1 MANGIMPYQGGRV
14 LQRVANNGNE
24 VPPIVEFVNGPGPSC
39 SAPMQLS
46 AAGGVVN
53 LPSDAARY
61 VCWLMK
67 GIRRSPQTGRLTS
80 VALTTPEVLLP
91 VAGSF
96 QVGPDLTPPQ
106 ALGKFMPSEWDTE
119 AIGRGIYR
127 IKVDFLVRKIAG
139 GLSDQAIKE
148 SAQNLEFRIIQIGTE
163 DRWSVALNVGDAQDA
178 SKSALE
184 PALGGF
190 WLPDGE
196 EFIPYNPTTFAFD
209 FAGTMV
215 GGPGDQYGV
224 RAVIRSFFRDVVC

>member
-14 LQRVANNGNE
+14 LQRVNNGAGE
-24 VPPIVEFVNGPGPSC
+24 APAIVEFVNGPGPSC
-39 SAPMQLS
+39 STPMMLNAS
-46 AAGGVVN
+46 NGVVAI
-53 LPSDAARY
+53 PSDAARY
-61 VCWLMK
+61 LCWLFK
-67 GIRRSPQTGRLTS
+67 GIRRSPQTGKLSS
-80 VALTTPEVLLP
+80 VALTTPEVILP

-96 QVGPDLTPPQ
+96 QIGPDLTPAQ
-106 ALGKFMPSEWDTE
+106 ALGKFMPSEWETE

-139 GLSDQAIKE
+139 ALSDAAIKE

-196 EFIPYNPTTFAFD
+196 EFNPYNPTTFAFD
-209 FAGTMV
+209 FAGTMI
-215 GGPGDQYGV
+215 GGAGDQYGV
-224 RAVIRSFFRDVVC
+224 RAVIRSFFRDVMC